1 MNSLTG
7 GMFMFDNSIP
17 SIKHQGTSMPRLGL
31 GTMAHP
37 EPGEAANLI
46 SYALTSGYRHI
57 DTARKYGSEEWV
69 GEGIK
74 KSGIPRED
82 IWVTTKVTEDNA
94 KADDFARSVEA
105 SLNAMQLDYVD
116 LLLIHW
122 PSRDIPLEE
131 TLGALAK
138 AKNEGYAL
146 NIGVSNFTVNLMDQ
160 AVKLCPEKLFLNQF
174 EYHAYINQSKV
185 IEACKK
191 HDLIMTCYVPLGRGK
206 ILQDPI
212 LKEIGDFHGKSIAQV
227 GLRWLIQQEGT
238 IVIPGAR
245 ATPRIDEN
253 MNIFDFELS
262 AEEMNMISKLQANNH
277 RAVNPEVRRP
287 VWD

>member
-1 MNSLTG
+1 
-7 GMFMFDNSIP
+7 MFDNSIP
-17 SIKHQGTSMPRLGL
+17 SIKHHGTSMPRLGL

-46 SYALTSGYRHI
+46 SYALTCGYRHI

-74 KSGIPRED
+74 KSGIPRDD

-105 SLNAMQLDYVD
+105 SLKAMQLDYVD

-122 PSRDIPLEE
+122 PSRNIPLKE
-131 TLGALAK
+131 TIGALAK
-138 AKNEGYAL
+138 AKKEGYAL

-160 AVKLCPEKLFLNQF
+160 AVKLCSEKLFLNQF
-174 EYHAYINQSKV
+174 EYHAYIDQCKV

-191 HDLIMTCYVPLGRGK
+191 HDLLMTCYVPLGRGK

-212 LKEIGDFHGKSIAQV
+212 LKEIGEIHGKSVAQV

-245 ATPRIDEN
+245 AISRINEN

-262 AEEMNMISKLQANNH
+262 DEEMNMISNLQINNH
-277 RAVNPEVRRP
+277 RAVNPEIRRP

>member
-1 MNSLTG
+1 
-7 GMFMFDNSIP
+7 MFDNSIP

-37 EPGEAANLI
+37 EPGEAVNLI

-131 TLGALAK
+131 TLGA
-138 AKNEGYAL
+138 
-146 NIGVSNFTVNLMDQ
+146 
-160 AVKLCPEKLFLNQF
+160 
-174 EYHAYINQSKV
+174 
-185 IEACKK
+185 
-191 HDLIMTCYVPLGRGK
+191 
-206 ILQDPI
+206 
-212 LKEIGDFHGKSIAQV
+212 
-227 GLRWLIQQEGT
+227 
-238 IVIPGAR
+238 
-245 ATPRIDEN
+245 
-253 MNIFDFELS
+253 
-262 AEEMNMISKLQANNH
+262 
-277 RAVNPEVRRP
+277 
-287 VWD
+287 